1 MISPIRE
8 SLIFTKLRI
17 YEVSRKLNSRENF
30 RIYSNQLTVLLA
42 GAITSL
48 SFVGALNAQQAQ
60 EITAAVKS
68 LVQGYLCQSKQVNIE
83 SVNYNRNN
91 GYDNT

>member
-1 MISPIRE
+1 MEKEIAFPSRVGYLLAYFQHT
-8 SLIFTKLRI
+8 SGKLLSFTAT
-17 YEVSRKLNSRENF
+17 Y
-30 RIYSNQLTVLLA
+30 NQLTA
-42 GAITSL
+42 FMTGAITSL

-91 GYDNT
+91 GYGNT